1 MSVRSGRH
9 QAAWLG
15 LSELVCELISIS
27 RMLLC
32 MAQSFRPYGLQAK
45 MVSSQS
51 EAAVQNTTGAG
62 PN

>member
-9 QAAWLG
+9 QAAWQG
-15 LSELVCELISIS
+15 LCELLCELIGMS

-32 MAQSFRPYGLQAK
+32 IAQSLRPYGLQAK

-51 EAAVQNTTGAG
+51 EAAIQNTTGAG